1 MRMRQQ
7 LRPVAHPG
15 RRRSQPVCRTEAS
28 AGHPRDRPGPGVR
41 WHSRAF
47 TSGHPG
53 RDWPDPCRRELPAGP
68 QSASGRD
75 HRGSYAGGQVRGHRL
90 AADCRPVPR
99 AGPLGPVPGDR
110 DQPGGSSGDGR
121 RAPSRA
127 GDPETG
133 AHLRHLAAYAPLHA
147 AYADLLER
155 AGETD
160 QAAAAWSRAAE
171 ATGNAALREEL
182 LRRSGETGGL

>member
-1 MRMRQQ
+1 MIEINRA
-7 LRPVAHPG
+7 VAVG
-15 RRRSQPVCRTEAS
+15 M
-28 AGHPRDRPGPGVR
+28 
-41 WHSRAF
+41 
-47 TSGHPG
+47 
-53 RDWPDPCRRELPAGP
+53 
-68 QSASGRD
+68 
-75 HRGSYAGGQVRGHRL
+75 
-90 AADCRPVPR
+90 ADGLR
-99 AGPLGPVPGDR
+99 AGL
-110 DQPGGSSGDGR
+110 
-121 RAPSRA
+121 AILK
-127 GDPETG
+127 TG